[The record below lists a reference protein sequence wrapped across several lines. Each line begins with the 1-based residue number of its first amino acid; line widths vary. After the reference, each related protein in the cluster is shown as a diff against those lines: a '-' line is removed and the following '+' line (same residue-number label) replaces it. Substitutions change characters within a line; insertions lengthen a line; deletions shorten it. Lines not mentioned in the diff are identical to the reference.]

1 MPIPP
6 SDATQRFSARV
17 ENYVRY
23 RPGYPPQVI
32 ERLRQECGL
41 QPDSIVADIASGT
54 GLFTRL
60 LLENGNRVFA
70 VEPNLEM
77 RQAGE
82 QALSSFCG
90 LISVNG
96 TAEATTLAAQSL
108 DIVTSA
114 QAAHWFDRVRAR
126 VEFARILKPRGW
138 CVLLWNER
146 QTDTT
151 PFLRDY
157 ERLLLQYSTDYEHV
171 RHERTTETIGGFFA
185 PSPHRERVFALT
197 QQFDCLAL
205 EGRLLS
211 SSYAPLLGHPNYEA
225 MLSDLRRTFGRHQQN
240 GIVEF
245 IYNTRVFYG
254 PLD

>member
-6 SDATQRFSARV
+6 SDATQRFSVRV

-23 RPGYPPQVI
+23 RPGYPAQVI
-32 ERLRQECGL
+32 ELLRQECGL
-41 QPDSIVADIASGT
+41 HSDSIVADIASGT

-82 QALSSFCG
+82 QALGSFPG

-126 VEFARILKPRGW
+126 AEFARILKPRGW

-151 PFLRDY
+151 PFLCDY
-157 ERLLLQYSTDYEHV
+157 ERLLLEYSTDYKHV

-185 PSPHRERVFALT
+185 PSPHQERVFRLT
-197 QQFDCLAL
+197 QQFDYLSL

-211 SSYAPLLGHPNYEA
+211 SSYAPLPGHPNYVA
-225 MLSDLRRTFGRHQQN
+225 MLSDLRHTFDRHQQN
-240 GIVEF
+240 GIVKF

-254 PLD
+254 PLE